1 MRDGVAL
8 VRADQLPTPR
18 FPREMAREEPKAAR
32 RSIRKDSRKFYRENR
47 IEYDDEYAG
56 GEREDDEECPDWYR
70 STSIKPQRARKAR
83 QIPDR
88 HRPTDIKPQRA
99 RKSRQIPDG
108 YRPTGVKPQ
117 WARKARQ
124 IEDCLVGLI
133 DKGVALHKVGMY
145 APWPLS
151 ALDSSGG

>member
-83 QIPDR
+83 QI
-88 HRPTDIKPQRA
+88 
-99 RKSRQIPDG
+99 
-108 YRPTGVKPQ
+108 
-117 WARKARQ
+117 
-124 IEDCLVGLI
+124 EDCLVGLI
-133 DKGVALHKVGMY
+133 DKGVALHTVGMY